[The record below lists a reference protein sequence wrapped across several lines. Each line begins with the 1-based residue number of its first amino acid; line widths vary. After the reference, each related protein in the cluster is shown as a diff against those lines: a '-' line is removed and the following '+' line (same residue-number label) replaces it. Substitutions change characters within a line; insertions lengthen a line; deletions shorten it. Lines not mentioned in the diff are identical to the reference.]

1 MQLEEIVAEKNLELR
16 RKIKDSKKTEK
27 TKDYLTDP
35 GVYCLAVFF
44 VLVALAL
51 LGGCNHKQANAPVN
65 NKGQK
70 ADFHAELFP
79 VPEPNKYVVRLK
91 WKHNSKTPPRGW
103 FIRRLDMD
111 TGEERTVYREER
123 TSYFRDE
130 YIEAGSSYHYTLGS
144 IEENGS
150 IVRAETDVRV
160 PYYFDTLGNPSFISK
175 GNL

>member
-1 MQLEEIVAEKNLELR
+1 MQLEEIVAERNLEMR
-16 RKIKDSKKTEK
+16 RKIKDSKKAEK

-51 LGGCNHKQANAPVN
+51 LGGCNHQRANVPVN
-65 NKGQK
+65 NLGQK
-70 ADFHAELFP
+70 AEFHADLFP
-79 VPEPNKYVVRLK
+79 MPEPKKYVVRLN
-91 WKHNSKTPPRGW
+91 WKHNSKIPPRGW

-123 TSYFRDE
+123 ASYFRDE
-130 YIEAGSSYHYTLGS
+130 YIDAGSSYYYTLGS

-150 IVRAETDVRV
+150 IVRAETVVRV
-160 PYYFDTLGNPSFISK
+160 PYYFDNMGNVPFVSK